1 MDKRQPP
8 KKLNG
13 RYFLVWDANWD
24 ANWDAKWLVDSWF
37 LSRRL
42 AEHSP
47 PLVEEVKLYEVA
59 KCGLV

>member
-13 RYFLVWDANWD
+13 RYFLVWD

-47 PLVEEVKLYEVA
+47 PMVEEVNLYEVA
-59 KCGLV
+59 KRGLV